1 MKKILEYLIKPRFS
15 LLFIVCWILA
25 SAFLDVAI
33 SLSWELYEN
42 ETVKTYH
49 EGRTK

>member
-15 LLFIVCWILA
+15 LLIIVCWILVSVFFDIA
-25 SAFLDVAI
+25 V
-33 SLSWELYEN
+33 SLYWELYEN
-42 ETVKTYH
+42 EPVKTQH